1 MKINKEKCIGCSS
14 CEANYPG
21 VFEMK
26 EGKAFVKDKKVL
38 ASNEY
43 IELCP
48 VEAIEK

>member
-1 MKINKEKCIGCSS
+1 MNINKEKCIGCSS

-26 EGKAFVKDKKVL
+26 DGKATIKDKKAP
-38 ASNEY
+38 ASKEY
-43 IELCP
+43 LELCP